1 VLRALAP
8 QRLHG
13 LIECMHALGYE
24 PEADTGP
31 ARVGRRAAV
40 AVLAMRANDG
50 ANAGGDF
57 TDTTGYRP
65 QPAGTPAAWQQIAYL
80 GRPQLPTTP
89 HWSRVLPFGLTRAD
103 QFRPPPP
110 LPGSPEWT
118 RQIETLLDASA
129 ALTDAQKAAAE
140 YWAPWG
146 SSPAP
151 HLIEITK
158 LFSDA
163 NDLRLDDDA
172 KLFFA
177 VSNAILDASIATWE
191 AKYHYDYV
199 RAITAIQVLGDR
211 PVREWHARSLPVAF
225 AYSTPLTRGLAAT
238 APDIPSA
245 VPVEMRAADWQP
257 YLPTPA
263 FPAYVSGH
271 SAMTA
276 AWARVMELVTDGAE
290 LRLHKTVRHLF
301 VEQRDLAEPV
311 TLDYT
316 TFASAVTASGMSR
329 IWGGIHWPADD
340 IQGRALGERVGEN
353 AWQRARQFVLGTASP
368 AAAVM
373 AFLRPPFWFH
383 DGEAA
388 DASFHTA
395 GGLGVNLLAGGRA
408 MWRSIIVDAMPVQ
421 NLNRGTRRYWK
432 RRTDAR
438 LCDERGT
445 DLAGGGGLAPLLRDA
460 RGRPGRPLS

>member
-1 VLRALAP
+1 
-8 QRLHG
+8 
-13 LIECMHALGYE
+13 
-24 PEADTGP
+24 
-31 ARVGRRAAV
+31 
-40 AVLAMRANDG
+40 
-50 ANAGGDF
+50 
-57 TDTTGYRP
+57 
-65 QPAGTPAAWQQIAYL
+65 
-80 GRPQLPTTP
+80 
-89 HWSRVLPFGLTRAD
+89 
-103 QFRPPPP
+103 
-110 LPGSPEWT
+110 
-118 RQIETLLDASA
+118 LLDASA

-146 SSPAP
+146 SSPAS

-158 LFSDA
+158 FFSDA

-199 RAITAIQVLGDR
+199 RPITAIRALGDR
-211 PVREWHARSLPVAF
+211 PVRAWHARSLPIAF
-225 AYSTPLTRGLAAT
+225 AYSAPLTRGLAA
-238 APDIPSA
+238 AAADIPSA

-257 YLPTPA
+257 YLPTLA

-276 AWARVMELVTDGAE
+276 AWARVMELVTGGAE
-290 LRLHKTVRHLF
+290 LRLHKTVRRLF

-340 IQGRALGERVGEN
+340 IQGRALGEHVGEN

-368 AAAVM
+368 AAAVL
-373 AFLRPPFWFH
+373 AFLRPPFWFR
-383 DGEAA
+383 DSDVA
-388 DASFHTA
+388 DASS
-395 GGLGVNLLAGGRA
+395 RP
-408 MWRSIIVDAMPVQ
+408 PVGSASTC
-421 NLNRGTRRYWK
+421 RPAVTRCGAASSSTRC
-432 RRTDAR
+432 RQATM
-438 LCDERGT
+438 
-445 DLAGGGGLAPLLRDA
+445 
-460 RGRPGRPLS
+460 S